1 MKARMIS
8 CCLVAM
14 VLVWVMIPASGCSKK
29 TPSQVAP
36 AKAVHARFHCP
47 MHPQIV
53 SDKPGECPIC
63 GMSLVPIEET
73 AGESG
78 KNTVSGLAPV
88 TIAAEVRQRMGL
100 TVGRVEKRA
109 MTRSLRLP
117 ARIVADETRQ
127 VRVTTKIEGFV
138 ETLLVSATG
147 QVVKKGDPLMTIY
160 SPALIAAEE
169 EYRIAIQSG
178 MKTLIEASR
187 QRLRSWDLSDAQIS
201 ALEGTNRVDRTI
213 TVFAQTDGVVIE
225 KSVLAGQKIMPGEP
239 LMVLTDCSVVWAE
252 IEVAESDVSLV
263 RVGLPVALSFPYWT
277 AKTFAG
283 EVSFLPPNLNPD
295 THTLKARLTVP
306 NADGLIKLG
315 MYADATLSMSP
326 GDRTVVPETAVMQ
339 TGTRTYVF
347 RDDGG
352 GKLTPVQIKV
362 GLRNGGYFE
371 VLTGVVE
378 GDRVVTSANF
388 LVDSESSIR
397 AAIEGHADGKKP

>member
-14 VLVWVMIPASGCSKK
+14 VLVWVMFPASGCSKK
-29 TPSQVAP
+29 TPSPVAP

-53 SDKPGECPIC
+53 SDNPGDCPIC
-63 GMSLVPIEET
+63 GMTLVPIEET
-73 AGESG
+73 AGESD
-78 KNTVSGLAPV
+78 KNALPGLAPV
-88 TIAAEVRQRMGL
+88 TIAAETRQRMGL
-100 TVGRVEKRA
+100 TVGQVEKRA

-138 ETLLVSATG
+138 EMLLVSATG

-178 MKTLIEASR
+178 MQPLIEASR
-187 QRLRSWDLSDAQIS
+187 QRLRSWDLSDGQIS
-201 ALEGTNRVDRTI
+201 ALDRTNRVDRII
-213 TVFAQTDGVVIE
+213 TVFAQADGVVTE
-225 KSVLAGQKIMPGEP
+225 KTVLAGQKILPGEP
-239 LMVLTDCSVVWAE
+239 LMVVTDCSVVWAE
-252 IEVAESDVSLV
+252 IEVAESDVSLI
-263 RVGLPVALSFPYWT
+263 RVGLPVGLSFPYWT

-283 EVSFLPPNLNPD
+283 EVSFLPPGLNTE

-315 MYADATLSMSP
+315 MYADATLRMSP

-352 GKLTPVQIKV
+352 GKLTPVEIKV

-397 AAIEGHADGKKP
+397 AAIEGNADGKKP